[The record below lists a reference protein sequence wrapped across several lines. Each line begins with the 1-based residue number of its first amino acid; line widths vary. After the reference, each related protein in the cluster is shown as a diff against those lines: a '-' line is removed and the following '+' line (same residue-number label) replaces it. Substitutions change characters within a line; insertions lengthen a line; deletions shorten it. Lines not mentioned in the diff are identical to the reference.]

1 MTSLIPLCVGI
12 PLLLA
17 AILLVFSRLIPRAL
31 ADSIAIAGV
40 ASIAA
45 ISLLLLNH
53 SLHGTA
59 VYWFGKWHPIRGFAV
74 GICFVVDPLS
84 AGLATLVALLMLA
97 AMIFSWRYLE
107 SVGTIYQCLMLIFL
121 GSMIAFA
128 LAGDLFDMF
137 VFFELMSAVAY
148 ALTGYKVEEES
159 ALEGAINF
167 GVTNSVGAFFVLA
180 GIGLLYGRTSALNL
194 AQIGRA
200 LANHNPDGLVLCAL
214 TFIVA
219 GFLVKAAMVPFHF
232 WLSDA
237 HAVAPTPVCVL
248 FSGVMV
254 ELGLYAAVRVYW
266 TVFSGVPHI
275 ADCLRPVLL
284 GFGVTTAL
292 LGAVMCLL
300 QRHLKRLLAFSTISH
315 MGVFVIGAAA
325 LSPIG
330 LAGTAVYVIGHG
342 LVKSALFICSGIILS
357 RAGTVDELELLP
369 SRVGSPLL
377 ILIYAAAGLGL
388 AGLPPFATA
397 LGKDLL
403 EKTFHGWLQHVVWS
417 VMFISSSLTGAAVL
431 RAGGRIFFGWGTQAG
446 EEQASPTELK
456 STPELRGLRG
466 WIPGVMSFPAAG
478 LVALAILSGLA
489 PRLHNYA
496 YAASAQVENRIAY
509 ASMVLDGRAE
519 PGIGPAKLAETSWKS
534 GFISAGCA
542 IAIALFELFGR
553 PIPKFCS
560 TCFDPAVRLLHVM
573 HSGQIGDYITW
584 VVVGISSFAAGLIA
598 IRFLAT

>member
-1 MTSLIPLCVGI
+1 MTALIPLTVGI

-17 AILLVFSRLIPRAL
+17 AILLAFSRSVSRKL
-31 ADSIAIAGV
+31 ADSAAIAAT
-40 ASIAA
+40 ASVTA
-45 ISLLLLNH
+45 ISLLLLDH
-53 SLHGTA
+53 SLRGTF
-59 VYWFGKWHPIRGFAV
+59 VYWFGNWRPIHGFAV
-74 GICFVVDPLS
+74 GVCFVVDPMS
-84 AGLATLVALLMLA
+84 AGLAALIALLTLA

-107 SVGTIYQCLMLIFL
+107 SVGTIYQSLMMIVL
-121 GSMIAFA
+121 GSMMAFA

-148 ALTGYKVEEES
+148 ALTGYKIEEES

-180 GIGLLYGRTSALNL
+180 GIGLLYGRASALNL
-194 AQIGRA
+194 AQLGRA
-200 LANHNPDGLVLCAL
+200 LANHNPDGLVLCAA
-214 TFIVA
+214 TFIIG
-219 GFLVKAAMVPFHF
+219 GFLVKGALVPFHF

-266 TVFSGVPHI
+266 TVLSGVPHL
-275 ADCLRPVLL
+275 ADSLRPVLL

-342 LVKSALFICSGIILS
+342 LVKATLFICSGIILNQ
-357 RAGTVDELELLP
+357 AGTVDEIELLP
-369 SRVGSPLL
+369 RRVGSSLL
-377 ILIYAAAGLGL
+377 VAIYGAAGLGL
-388 AGLPPFATA
+388 AGLPPFATS
-397 LGKDLL
+397 LGKSLL
-403 EKTFHGWLQHVVWS
+403 ENTFQGPLELLVWL
-417 VMFISSSLTGAAVL
+417 VMLVSSALTGAAVL
-431 RAGGRIFFGWGTQAG
+431 RAGGRIFFGWGKQAG
-446 EEQASPTELK
+446 EEQSSPTETK
-456 STPELRGLRG
+456 AIPELRGLRG
-466 WIPGVMSFPAAG
+466 WIPGVMAFPAAG
-478 LVALAILSGLA
+478 LVTLSVLSGLS
-489 PRLHNYA
+489 PRLCNYA
-496 YAASAQVENRIAY
+496 YAASARLEDRTAY
-509 ASMVLDGRAE
+509 ASMVLDGRTQ
-519 PGIGPAKLAETSWKS
+519 PGLGPAAIPEISWKS

-542 IAIALFELFGR
+542 VVIALFELFGR
-553 PIPKFCS
+553 PFPKFCS
-560 TCFDPAVRLLHVM
+560 SFLNPAVRLLRVM

-584 VVVGISSFAAGLIA
+584 VVVGITSFGAGLTA
-598 IRFLAT
+598 IFFFG